1 MKKIIIIGGGTAGWI
16 TALLTKQFYPLYDIS
31 VIESEEIGILG
42 AGEGTVPHFIE
53 VLEFLNISTHD
64 LIKNA
69 EATLK
74 LGIRFKNWHGDES
87 SYYHTFG
94 AFPEF
99 EIFSQG
105 EFYFLKH
112 LLYSK
117 YIGQK
122 IDLSTNDLSKKLIE
136 SSKVPFYLGGNS
148 YTDRRLSQTGHYA
161 LHFNASKLAV
171 YLKELALSRNI
182 KRVEG
187 KVTRFIENDN
197 GEISTVVLENGQ
209 QEHADFVFDCSGF
222 ARLCVGKHYNTKWVS
237 YKDSLP
243 LDTALPFFL
252 PQTDNI
258 EPVTEAI
265 AMKYGWVWKIPTQ
278 SRYGCGYVYDSS
290 YITEDEALLEVEEYF
305 KTKINS
311 PRKFKF
317 DAGSFEK
324 TLVKNSMAVG
334 LAQSF
339 VEPLEATSIWV
350 SCLNIIDFL
359 QSNGIENQSQQF
371 HNTFNDRCLRRNQY
385 VLEFLYLHYMTTR
398 TDSKFWTEFREKN
411 RMPDNLQHRLEMLN
425 NVHSEAYPTS
435 IFSERSHLSVA
446 DGLRLLDNQLF
457 YDRIKNLDVMSQLS
471 QVNDEFIQTQIDLLK
486 VSLSHQDFLNF

>member
-1 MKKIIIIGGGTAGWI
+1 
-16 TALLTKQFYPLYDIS
+16 
-31 VIESEEIGILG
+31 
-42 AGEGTVPHFIE
+42 
-53 VLEFLNISTHD
+53 
-64 LIKNA
+64 
-69 EATLK
+69 
-74 LGIRFKNWHGDES
+74 
-87 SYYHTFG
+87 
-94 AFPEF
+94 
-99 EIFSQG
+99 
-105 EFYFLKH
+105 
-112 LLYSK
+112 
-117 YIGQK
+117 
-122 IDLSTNDLSKKLIE
+122 
-136 SSKVPFYLGGNS
+136 
-148 YTDRRLSQTGHYA
+148 
-161 LHFNASKLAV
+161 
-171 YLKELALSRNI
+171 
-182 KRVEG
+182 
-187 KVTRFIENDN
+187 
-197 GEISTVVLENGQ
+197 
-209 QEHADFVFDCSGF
+209 
-222 ARLCVGKHYNTKWVS
+222 VS

-265 AMKYGWVWKIPTQ
+265 AMKYGWAWKIPTQ

-290 YITEDEALLEVEEYF
+290 YITEEDALLEVEEYF

-398 TDSKFWTEFREKN
+398 TDSKFWTEFKEKN
-411 RMPDNLQHRLEMLN
+411 RMPDNLQHRLNMLN

-471 QVNDEFIQTQIDLLK
+471 QVNDQFVQTQIDLLK